1 MKSSRG
7 SVAGWI
13 ALCCMAVVWQPLLY
27 AGEVEVFVVNPLEKV
42 FKDSKLERGQGEV
55 IRLASASNEFESAQF
70 VIRAGEKLQID
81 SVEFT
86 DLVNAETGSLIPS
99 AALQWR
105 FVGFVPVERNTTDAQ
120 CGAHQDI
127 PKGELLRLAPFD
139 CPDPLLEDRSISV
152 EAGQVQPVWI
162 TVRVPKGTSEGMF
175 RGRTKIKT
183 SLGDYELPI
192 ELTVFPFELPDERH
206 LFLTNWFQISHI
218 TRAHQV
224 EAFSKEFWKILG
236 RYARDFAEHH
246 HNVIYTPW
254 QIIKVYREAD
264 GELSFDYTNFD
275 RFVQTFLDAG
285 TADRIEIKHI
295 AHHGKEGRRGRE
307 ILVYPIEPIDRKTGE
322 KVSLPGDQGME
333 ALLRNLRLHLRE
345 KGWLERTIIHVA
357 DEPSFHNMAQWKA
370 ISRFV
375 HENIPEAKTIDAI
388 STTGYEDT
396 LDIMVPLTQNV
407 ATWFDDFKRAQA
419 GGTELWFYTCCS
431 PWGYYA
437 NRFLDYHLSKTRIL
451 HWMNYFT
458 GTEGFL
464 HWGLTYGWEDPFGPA
479 PKYPPGDSHI
489 IYPGKEGPMS
499 SLRWEM
505 LREGME
511 DYEYFWMLEN
521 KSRELMQK
529 MGIAQDRF
537 PADFRSRE
545 LCGQLVTSLTDYVT
559 DPETFY
565 SVRQAIATDIAEI
578 DQRPYILMATDP
590 SSNTQLQTG
599 PATAKVYGFVEKDA
613 QLRINGSEA
622 EVNPDDGS
630 FLQKVRF
637 RWSDPVLTVE
647 VERDGKRKI
656 LRREF
661 EIR

>member
-1 MKSSRG
+1 MSKT
-7 SVAGWI
+7 AWI
-13 ALCCMAVVWQPLLY
+13 LSCCAVVFSNHLLFS
-27 AGEVEVFVVNPLEKV
+27 GDIEVFVVNPLEKV
-42 FKDSKLERGQGEV
+42 FRDSKLVKGQGEV
-55 IRLASASNEFESAQF
+55 IELAGASNEFESAQF
-70 VIRAGEKLQID
+70 VIRAAEKFQID

-86 DLVNAETGSLIPS
+86 ALVNAESGSSIP
-99 AALQWR
+99 AASLQWR
-105 FVGFVPVERNTTDAQ
+105 FVGFVPVERNTSDAQ

-152 EAGQVQPVWI
+152 EAGHIQPIWI
-162 TVRVPKGTSEGMF
+162 TVKVPKGTSSGIF
-175 RGRTKIKT
+175 RGQTKVQT
-183 SLGDYELPI
+183 SLGDYNLPI

-206 LFLTNWFQISHI
+206 LYLTNWFQSSHI

-224 EAFSKEFWKILG
+224 ELFSEDYWTILA

-254 QIIKVYREAD
+254 RFIKVFREPD

-285 TADRIEIKHI
+285 TADRIEIQHI
-295 AHHGKEGRRGRE
+295 AHHGEKGRSGRE
-307 ILVYPIEPIDRKTGE
+307 ILVYRKDAIDRKTGE
-322 KVSLPGDQGME
+322 VVSLPGNQGME
-333 ALLRNLRLHLRE
+333 ALLRNLRQHLRE

-357 DEPSFHNMAQWKA
+357 DEPSFHNMAQWKE

-375 HENIPEAKTIDAI
+375 HELIPEAKTIDAI
-388 STTGYEDT
+388 SSTGYEDS

-419 GGTELWFYTCCS
+419 DGTELWFYTCCS

-458 GTEGFL
+458 GPEGFL

-479 PKYPPGDSHI
+479 PRFPPGDSHI

-499 SLRWEM
+499 SIRWEM

-521 KSRELMQK
+521 RSRELMQK
-529 MGIAQDRF
+529 MGIAQDRY

-545 LCGQLVTSLTDYVT
+545 ICGQLVSSLTDYVT

-565 SVRQAIATDIAEI
+565 SVRQQLAAEISEI
-578 DQRPYILMATDP
+578 DQKPYILMATDP
-590 SSNTQLQTG
+590 SSNTHLETG
-599 PATAKVYGFVEKDA
+599 PATAKVYGFVEVGT
-613 QLRINGSEA
+613 RVTINGSEA
-622 EVNPDDGS
+622 EVNPQDGS

-637 RWSDPVLTVE
+637 SWSQPVLTVE
-647 VERDGKRKI
+647 AERDGKRKI
-656 LRREF
+656 LQREF